1 MTIRIEL
8 VKEFPPFDDEI
19 DKEPWTKII
28 FADNDS
34 GLRYSLFYDEPQGA
48 NGQLFT
54 QGKNSLTIEQAGL
67 VTYCA
72 EIFAELKSH
81 PEQLEHIKSVAFND
95 DWMMVR
101 NPAPAAL

>member
-1 MTIRIEL
+1 M
-8 VKEFPPFDDEI
+8 
-19 DKEPWTKII
+19 
-28 FADNDS
+28 
-34 GLRYSLFYDEPQGA
+34 
-48 NGQLFT
+48 
-54 QGKNSLTIEQAGL
+54 TIEQKWDF

-101 NPAPAAL
+101 NPAPAAIYKALKTGADLDIDKLITLPEKSAIKIIEEKFGKDSKRQKH